1 MRIGRDCAMMIIMV
15 MDEVDDRDDDGQSKR
30 RGQFALT
37 IQTDRQ
43 ILMREGSGNRSN
55 RMEKRDL

>member
-1 MRIGRDCAMMIIMV
+1 MMIIMV